1 MMNSSTVNSSRFRA
15 YWELLR
21 PPLAPMDLAMP
32 AASALLASYAVSG
45 TLPPLLPFIIATI
58 GAYCAITSSYVYN
71 DCCDIDVD
79 KVAMPGRPLP
89 SAQLSKKEAQI
100 WSLLLFG
107 IAAVVALYLNPESFV
122 CLVAATLMITIYS
135 AWAKRNTPFSWIF
148 VGLSF
153 GLVPLGV
160 WLAMEPAGVLKVG
173 PGLHPAGVI
182 LALMICI
189 TDWGFTNCDASR
201 DVQGDREKGIPTT
214 PATYG
219 IPATAKMVAVFW
231 VVGIALSLAMGVS
244 AGLGMIYMAAAAM
257 AGGWLLMQNLDFVR
271 NPVASRG
278 DRLFYQSANYRA
290 VLFAALIVDIL
301 VKATLLNIQGLVI

>member
-1 MMNSSTVNSSRFRA
+1 MNSFTMDASRFRA

-45 TLPPLLPFIIATI
+45 ALPPLVPFIIATI

-79 KVAMPGRPLP
+79 KVAMPNRPLP
-89 SAQLSKKEAQI
+89 AAQLSKREAQV

-107 IAAVVALYLNPESFV
+107 AAAAAALYLNPESFV
-122 CLVAATLMITIYS
+122 CLVAATILISIYS
-135 AWAKRNTPFSWIF
+135 AWAKRNTPFSWLF

-160 WLAMEPAGVLKVG
+160 WLAIEPAGILKAG
-173 PGLHPAGVI
+173 PGLHPAGII

-201 DVQGDREKGIPTT
+201 DVSGDREKGIPTT
-214 PATYG
+214 PAIFG
-219 IPATAKMVAVFW
+219 IPVTAKMVAIFW
-231 VVGIALSLAMGVS
+231 ITGIILSLAMGAY
-244 AGLGMIYMAAAAM
+244 AGLGLIYMASAAL
-257 AGGWLLMQNLDFVR
+257 AGAWLLLQNADFVR
-271 NPVASRG
+271 NPTAKRG

-290 VLFAALIVDIL
+290 MLFTALIVDVLLKAAPLNMGIL
-301 VKATLLNIQGLVI
+301 YD